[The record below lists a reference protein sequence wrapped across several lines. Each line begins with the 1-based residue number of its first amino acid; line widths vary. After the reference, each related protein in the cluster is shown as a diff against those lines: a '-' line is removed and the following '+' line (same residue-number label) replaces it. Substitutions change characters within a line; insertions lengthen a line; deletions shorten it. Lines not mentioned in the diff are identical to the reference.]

1 MLKKNDDDANLTDD
15 DDNMTSLC
23 EAIST
28 VATHDFYRI
37 INIYKKNKYTMIPTN
52 K

>member
-1 MLKKNDDDANLTDD
+1 MMIRGLDDAEKNYDDANLTDDVD

-23 EAIST
+23 EAILT

-37 INIYKKNKYTMIPTN
+37 INIY
-52 K
+52 